1 MLNYVSVSGEWM
13 SASRMQQEF
22 AGDASVPDHS
32 TRKREKL
39 RVNLFFA
46 FVRSFSLDFLAWSHF

>member
-39 RVNLFFA
+39 RVNLFLPSY
-46 FVRSFSLDFLAWSHF
+46 VHSR